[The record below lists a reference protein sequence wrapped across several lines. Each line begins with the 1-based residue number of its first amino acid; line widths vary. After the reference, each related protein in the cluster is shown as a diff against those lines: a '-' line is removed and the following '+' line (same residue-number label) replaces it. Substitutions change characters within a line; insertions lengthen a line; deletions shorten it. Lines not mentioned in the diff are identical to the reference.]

1 LTPRPFRFG
10 LSASRKRA
18 RTEWIDLARRVEALG
33 YDELF
38 MPDHFGPIFAIAPAL
53 VLAAQASSRLRVG
66 SLVYD
71 NDFRHPG
78 LLAQEVATID
88 ALTDGRFDFGIGA
101 GWFKPEYD
109 AMGIPF
115 DEGQRR
121 VDRLAE
127 SIQLIKRLLG
137 GERVTFRGRHYQL
150 HDASA
155 GFAAVQQPHPPLLM
169 GGGGKRLLTIAASE
183 AQIISIMPRS
193 RRDGSGLED
202 ADVTAAAFSE
212 KVSWIKQ
219 AAGTRISQ
227 IELNTLVQVVSVT
240 EKPAPEAERLAQEWK
255 MPPSVLLASPLLLIG
270 TPEQI
275 AEILIAHR
283 EQLGISFITVFEK
296 DLEPFARVIE
306 RLRALGL
313 SAG

>member
-1 LTPRPFRFG
+1 
-10 LSASRKRA
+10 
-18 RTEWIDLARRVEALG
+18 VEALG

-38 MPDHFGPIFAIAPAL
+38 VPDHFGPIFAIAPAL

-66 SLVYD
+66 SFVYD

-115 DEGQRR
+115 DQGQLR

-127 SIQLIKRLLG
+127 AIQIIKRLLG
-137 GERVTFRGRHYQL
+137 GERVTFRGAHYQL
-150 HDASA
+150 SDAST

-169 GGGGKRLLTIAASE
+169 GGGGKRLLTIAAGE

-219 AAGTRISQ
+219 AAGTRISE
-227 IELNTLVQVVSVT
+227 IELNTLVQVVSLT
-240 EKPAPEAERLAQEWK
+240 EKPAQEADRLAQEWK
-255 MPPSVLLASPLLLIG
+255 MPPSVLLGSPLLLIG
-270 TPEQI
+270 TPELI
-275 AEILIAHR
+275 AEILIARR

-296 DLEPFARVIE
+296 DIEPFARVIE
-306 RLRALGL
+306 RLRARGL

>member
-1 LTPRPFRFG
+1 
-10 LSASRKRA
+10 
-18 RTEWIDLARRVEALG
+18 
-33 YDELF
+33 

-66 SLVYD
+66 SFVYD

-101 GWFKPEYD
+101 GWLRPEYD

-115 DEGQRR
+115 DPGQRR

-127 SIQLIKRLLG
+127 AIQLIKRLLSS
-137 GERVTFRGRHYQL
+137 ERVTFRGTHYQL
-150 HDASA
+150 RDASA
-155 GFAAVQQPHPPLLM
+155 GFTTVQQPHPPLLI
-169 GGGGKRLLTIAASE
+169 GGGGKRLLTLAADE

-193 RRDGSGLED
+193 RPDGSGLED
-202 ADVTAAAFSE
+202 ADMTAAAFSE
-212 KVSWIKQ
+212 KVSWIEQ
-219 AAGTRISQ
+219 AAGTRISE
-227 IELNTLVQVVSVT
+227 IELNTLVQAVSLA
-240 EKPAPEAERLAQEWK
+240 EKPAQEAERLAQEWK
-255 MPPSVLLASPLLLIG
+255 MPPSLLLGSPLLLIG
-270 TPEQI
+270 TPELI
-275 AEILIAHR
+275 AETLIGRR